1 MEAGGIIAI
10 MAFVGSARK
19 RSLFRLQ
26 VYERVEISLVKVYQ
40 RVGKCAIRLK
50 DEFYSFIKSE
60 IRDSQ
65 ICVSSIIFEVAN
77 IRDQC

>member
-1 MEAGGIIAI
+1 

-60 IRDSQ
+60 IRDTNMSRALFLKLQ
-65 ICVSSIIFEVAN
+65 TSEINVKKLLG
-77 IRDQC
+77 